1 MRPLGWALIQQ
12 DRCPLRRE
20 DLGSS
25 LAVQWLGLS
34 TFTAVTRFRE
44 LRSCKPCVRPEKK
57 KKGRQA
63 ERKDEVK
70 RRKGKMAVYK
80 PRRKA

>member
-1 MRPLGWALIQQ
+1 MGPDPTGQVSFKKGRFGEFPGGPVVRTQHFHCCDPVLGTKILQAL
-12 DRCPLRRE
+12 C
-20 DLGSS
+20 
-25 LAVQWLGLS
+25 
-34 TFTAVTRFRE
+34 TAG
-44 LRSCKPCVRPEKK
+44 KK